1 MKYLMWILGLFAAAV
16 ALTAASHNAAYVLL
30 VYPPYRIEL
39 SFMLFIALLLLAFV
53 FGYGLIRLIIG
64 VLQLPTYVRKFRLE
78 NAITKARELLDEE
91 LGAFFEGR
99 YAAAEKAA
107 ARAMELGDTSALH
120 PIVAARSAHE
130 LREYKKR
137 DAYLSA
143 AEGKT
148 IGNATMRLMTASKF
162 LLDQRNPKGALLTLQ
177 ELRDSGVNSHPGALS
192 LELKA
197 HQQAGNWDEVLNVLD
212 RLEKQASPDTAWA
225 DATLAAQLRQQAWLG
240 KIRQQDDLASL
251 TACLKSIPA
260 DFKRRRKI
268 TAAAARALI
277 HYGGDALA
285 KSPQGGR
292 REVPEGSAITLAL
305 NLLSDSLN
313 EQWDSE
319 LVVLYGD
326 CQSGDAV
333 AQIEQA
339 ETWLNQ
345 HRQDAGL
352 LLALGK
358 LCLRQKLWGKARN
371 YLDASNSIAA
381 SHAAYTALGQLAER
395 LDKSDEA
402 FKYYQ
407 QAMELQRG

>member
-1 MKYLMWILGLFAAAV
+1 MKYLVWILGLFAAAV
-16 ALTAASHNAAYVLL
+16 ALTTASHNPAYVLV

-39 SFMLFIALLLLAFV
+39 SLTLFIVMSLLTFV
-53 FGYGLIRLIIG
+53 LGYGLVRLIIG
-64 VLQLPTYVRKFRLE
+64 VLQLPAHVRKFRLE
-78 NAITKARELLDEE
+78 SVKSKARELLDEE

-107 ARAMELGDTSALH
+107 VRAMELGDSSALH
-120 PIVAARSAHE
+120 PIIAARSAHE
-130 LREYKKR
+130 LHEYKKR

-148 IGNATMRLMTASKF
+148 IGDSTMRLMTTSKF
-162 LLDQRNPKGALLTLQ
+162 LLDQRDPRGALVALQ
-177 ELRDSGVNSHPGALS
+177 ELRNSGVKGHLGALS

-212 RLEKQASPDTAWA
+212 ELEKRESIDTPMAP
-225 DATLAAQLRQQAWLG
+225 QLRQQAWLG
-240 KIRQQDDLASL
+240 KIRQQEDLAGL
-251 TACLKSIPA
+251 TTCLKSIPD

-268 TAAAARALI
+268 AAAAARALI
-277 HYGGDALA
+277 QHGGDSLA
-285 KSPQGGR
+285 QQ
-292 REVPEGSAITLAL
+292 
-305 NLLSDSLN
+305 LLSDSLN

-319 LVVLYGD
+319 LVALYGD
-326 CQSGDAV
+326 CQSNDVV

-339 ETWLNQ
+339 EKWLNQ
-345 HRQDAGL
+345 HKQDAAL

-358 LCLRQKLWGKARN
+358 LCLHQKLWGKARS
-371 YLDASNSIAA
+371 YLDASNSIAS

-395 LDKSDEA
+395 LGKSDEA

-407 QAMELQRG
+407 QAMESERG